1 MMLLYKTKFANFV
14 LPASYRHDNWAVYTT
29 ERLNASLWKNYKRF
43 NYSKTTP
50 YKNQINP
57 VVDALCS
64 FMEFFHNYYLSNK
77 LPLYVINLLIRQLRP
92 FCICLHIA
100 TFRLLGQEFRLE
112 LVLKQHKKVHPKLI
126 CNLLPVGT
134 MKAL

>member
-1 MMLLYKTKFANFV
+1 MTKVYIILQYKKGG
-14 LPASYRHDNWAVYTT
+14 S
-29 ERLNASLWKNYKRF
+29 EGNASIEPRL
-43 NYSKTTP
+43 
-50 YKNQINP
+50 
-57 VVDALCS
+57 S
-64 FMEFFHNYYLSNK
+64 FLNLFTFDI
-77 LPLYVINLLIRQLRP
+77 INLFILQLRALP
-92 FCICLHIA
+92 IRFHIA